1 MPDAGCVAVWHTPA
15 WAPSTLT
22 WRYGIADV
30 LDFCAD
36 DVPVGDQ
43 DVVADRA
50 DGFEGA
56 APASDRVIAR
66 TQIGV
71 LVRPAACAAS
81 VSTVLS
87 ATGLWRVRP
96 DRAMPLEALLAGHI
110 PAQDARCA
118 GVANT
123 LISTPISAIMP
134 TAHLRATPGIVSRR
148 SMIGS

>member
-1 MPDAGCVAVWHTPA
+1 MPSCDPVGAEV
-15 WAPSTLT
+15 L
-22 WRYGIADV
+22 V

-56 APASDRVIAR
+56 APSSDGVIAR

-71 LVRPAACAAS
+71 FGTCGGCAAS

-87 ATGLWRVRP
+87 ATGPWRVRP
-96 DRAMPLEALLAGHI
+96 DRALPPEALVPGHI
-110 PAQDARCA
+110 PAQDAGCA

-123 LISTPISAIMP
+123 LMSTP
-134 TAHLRATPGIVSRR
+134 TPGEVLIDAAVQP
-148 SMIGS
+148 GSQVLGRAAKSEKARMTTREK

>member
-71 LVRPAACAAS
+71 FGACG
-81 VSTVLS
+81 
-87 ATGLWRVRP
+87 GLCRLGEHGLER
-96 DRAMPLEALLAGHI
+96 DRAVAGS
-110 PAQDARCA
+110 P
-118 GVANT
+118 
-123 LISTPISAIMP
+123 
-134 TAHLRATPGIVSRR
+134 
-148 SMIGS
+148 